1 MKVTTINGEELLKKN
16 VRKIKRE
23 DGSFGYFKIGNIE
36 TKDSGDCYLINNIFC
51 TIFLDLFV
59 CEDMI

>member
-23 DGSFGYFKIGNIE
+23 DGSFGSFFKKIC
-36 TKDSGDCYLINNIFC
+36 S
-51 TIFLDLFV
+51 
-59 CEDMI
+59 